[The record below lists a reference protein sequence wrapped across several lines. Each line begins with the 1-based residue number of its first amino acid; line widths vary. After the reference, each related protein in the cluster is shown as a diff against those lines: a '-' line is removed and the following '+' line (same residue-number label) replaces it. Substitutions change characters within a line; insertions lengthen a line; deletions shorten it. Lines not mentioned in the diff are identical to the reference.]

1 MPTEQQ
7 ATDTVH
13 GAFNTAWSVNSTY
26 PVVWPNKKPD
36 PEPMK
41 QGNPWV
47 FVRITHKSGRLISL
61 SGATG
66 SKIWERKGQ
75 LTCEVHIPTG
85 GGTEQAYTLAR
96 LVELAFLG
104 KTLDSVRFRSIQ
116 IKEGGN
122 RGNWFL
128 VTVTVDFEYD
138 EIV

>member
-1 MPTEQQ
+1 MPTQQQ
-7 ATDTVH
+7 ATDTVY
-13 GAFNTAWSVNSTY
+13 GAFNTAWSVNPTF

-36 PEPMK
+36 IDVMK
-41 QGNPWV
+41 QGNPWA
-47 FVRITHKSGRLISL
+47 FVRITHKPGRQTSL

-75 LTCEVHIPTG
+75 LTCEISIPTG

-116 IKEGGN
+116 IKEGGM